1 MKQLNKSIP
10 LRPRF
15 FIESEKSVENLL
27 QQAKEVKAKLQN
39 EYKIVIS
46 DKQIW
51 IHIHR
56 NQRKYYSPYLN
67 LEFQPK
73 ERGCRIRALFGPAP
87 GLWTF
92 FMFLHFV
99 VAGIFMFF
107 AIAAYS
113 HHLLKESC
121 GFDLIMMG
129 LMVILWFSLYFFA
142 RIIRT
147 KGVPQM
153 YELKSILDKIIQ

>member
-15 FIESEKSVENLL
+15 FIESEKSVERLL
-27 QQAKEVKAKLQN
+27 QRTQEVKANLQN
-39 EYKIVIS
+39 EYKIIIS
-46 DKQIW
+46 DQQVW

-56 NQRKYYSPYLN
+56 SQRRYYSPHLN

-73 ERGCRIRALFGPAP
+73 ERGCRIRALFGPDP

-121 GFDLIMMG
+121 VFDLIMMG
-129 LMVILWFSLYFFA
+129 LMVVLWFSLYFFA
-142 RIIRT
+142 RITRT
-147 KGVPQM
+147 RGVPQM

>member
-15 FIESEKSVENLL
+15 VVESEKSAEILL
-27 QQAKEVKAKLQN
+27 ERTKELKTKLTN

-46 DKQIW
+46 DRQIW

-56 NQRKYYSPYLN
+56 NQRKYFSPHLN
-67 LEFQPK
+67 LELQPEEK
-73 ERGCRIRALFGPAP
+73 GTRIRALFGPDP

-92 FMFLHFV
+92 FMFLHFI

-113 HHLLKESC
+113 HHLLKESYV
-121 GFDLIMMG
+121 FDLIMMG
-129 LMVILWFSLYFFA
+129 LMVVLWFSLYFFA
-142 RIIRT
+142 RITRT